1 MSESAAP
8 TISHLSEHWRTPIAL
23 FSDYLKFE
31 KQYSAHT
38 VNQYESQ
45 LGFAALYF
53 SQLCDDWFNVQGEHI
68 RRYSMALRAKQLSGR
83 TISLKLSCIR
93 SLYKF
98 LKAKNIAEQAHYHN
112 PAMGIKGPKF
122 AKPLPKNLDVDQMA
136 RLLEMPTDDPLA
148 IRDKAM
154 MELMYSS
161 GLRISELVGANL
173 QDINSVTGEILVRGK
188 GNKERLIPVGSKAL
202 AALQQW
208 LAIRAQFATAEE
220 VAVFLSSKKNRI
232 SIRQVRLR
240 MHEWGI
246 KQGISSQV
254 HPHKL
259 RHSFASHILE
269 SSGDL
274 RAVQELLGHSS
285 LSATQVYTHLDFQ
298 HLAKVYDNTH
308 PRAKK
313 RTD

>member
-1 MSESAAP
+1 MSDDTP
-8 TISHLSEHWRTPIAL
+8 NISDLSDSWRTPITL

-31 KQYSAHT
+31 RQYSAHT
-38 VNQYESQ
+38 VNQYVSQ

-53 SQLCDDWFNVQGEHI
+53 NKLCDNWFAVQSEHI

-98 LKAKNIAEQAHYHN
+98 LKAKNITEQPHYHN
-112 PAMGIKGPKF
+112 PAQGIKGPKF

-136 RLLEMPTDDPLA
+136 RLLEIPDDDPLA

-161 GLRISELVGANL
+161 GLRISELVGANM
-173 QDINSVTGEILVRGK
+173 QDINARNAEILVRGK
-188 GNKERLIPVGSKAL
+188 GAKERLIPVGSKAL
-202 AALQQW
+202 EALKKW
-208 LAIRAQFATAEE
+208 LAVRPLFMGADEH
-220 VAVFLSSKKNRI
+220 AVFLSSKKNRI
-232 SIRQVRLR
+232 SVRQVRLR
-240 MHEWGI
+240 MQEWGI